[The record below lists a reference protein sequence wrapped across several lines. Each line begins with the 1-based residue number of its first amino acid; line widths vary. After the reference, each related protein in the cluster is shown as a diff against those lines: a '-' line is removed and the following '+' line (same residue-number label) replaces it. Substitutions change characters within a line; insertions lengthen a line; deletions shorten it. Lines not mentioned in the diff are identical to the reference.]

1 MNDFANNLLR
11 YPKFLA
17 LISLGVISALLR
29 PIYPFFRRPVT
40 AIAAVV
46 VVVGTFLALV
56 FTLRAMLGLDPV
68 EF

>member
-17 LISLGVISALLR
+17 LISLGVLSALLR
-29 PIYPFFRRPVT
+29 PLYPFFRRPVT

-46 VVVGTFLALV
+46 VLVGTLLALV